1 MRRGQ
6 EVLLDFTT
14 LLDVTMLL
22 LFFFVLF
29 SRMDVDQAKESA
41 AAERIAA
48 QSVMNEARELKAD
61 AEAELAGAQ
70 AEKAQAEEAL
80 RQLNEADAQR
90 AADLAAL
97 QYYGLGQNLK
107 LRLEFD
113 DSDWMLSVRRGDTV
127 PHMLES
133 GTVSSGR
140 LRSVLAELRY
150 QKEDTVL
157 CEFLYEGEKPGSR
170 AAYQTV
176 QNALKAL
183 KADYPHLYVSET
195 DISPF

>member
-29 SRMDVDQAKESA
+29 SRMDVDQVKQSA
-41 AAERIAA
+41 AADQRAA
-48 QSVMNEARELKAD
+48 QSVMDEARDLKNKAENELAD
-61 AEAELAGAQ
+61 AQAQ
-70 AEKAQAEEAL
+70 KAQAEEAL
-80 RQLNEADAQR
+80 RQLNDADAQR

-97 QYYGLGQNLK
+97 QYYGIGQNLK
-107 LRLEFD
+107 LRLELD
-113 DSDWMLSVRRGDTV
+113 GNDWMLSVRRGDIV

-133 GTVSSGR
+133 GSVNADMLRTVLS
-140 LRSVLAELRY
+140 ELRY

-176 QNALKAL
+176 QNALHAL
-183 KADYPHLYVSET
+183 KADYPHLYISET

>member
-41 AAERIAA
+41 AADQRAA
-48 QSVMNEARELKAD
+48 QSVMEEARDLKHEAEIELAD
-61 AEAELAGAQ
+61 AQAQ
-70 AEKAQAEEAL
+70 KEQAEEAL

-107 LRLEFD
+107 LKLELD
-113 DSDWMLSVRRGDTV
+113 NTDWLLSVRRGDTV

-133 GTVSSGR
+133 GAVNRET
-140 LRSVLAELRY
+140 LRSILSEMRY
-150 QKEDTVL
+150 QAEDTVL

-183 KADYPHLYVSET
+183 KADYPHLYISET

>member
-1 MRRGQ
+1 MRRGH

-41 AAERIAA
+41 AADQRAA
-48 QSVMNEARELKAD
+48 QSVMDEAKDLKNKAESQLAD
-61 AEAELAGAQ
+61 AQAQ
-70 AEKAQAEEAL
+70 KEQAEEAL

-107 LRLEFD
+107 LRLELD
-113 DSDWMLSVRRGDTV
+113 NTDWMLSVRRGDSV

-133 GTVSSGR
+133 GSVSSAQ
-140 LRSVLAELRY
+140 LRSILSEMRY

-183 KADYPHLYVSET
+183 KADYPHLYISET

>member
-1 MRRGQ
+1 MRRGH
-6 EVLLDFTT
+6 EILLDFTT

-29 SRMDVDQAKESA
+29 SRMDVDQAKQKA
-41 AAERIAA
+41 AADHNIA
-48 QSVMNEARELKAD
+48 QSMMNEAKDLKNK
-61 AEAELAGAQ
+61 AENELADAQ
-70 AEKAQAEEAL
+70 AEKKQAEEAL
-80 RQLNEADAQR
+80 KQLNEADTQR

-107 LRLEFD
+107 LRLELD
-113 DSDWMLSVRRGDTV
+113 NSDWMLSVRRGDIV
-127 PHMLES
+127 PHVLES
-133 GTVSSGR
+133 GTVNAAT
-140 LRSVLAELRY
+140 LRSVLSELRY

-170 AAYQTV
+170 AAYQAV
-176 QNALKAL
+176 QNALHAL
-183 KADYPHLYVSET
+183 KADYPHLYISET